1 MLSGRCEQTI
11 GNNPG
16 EIEAITAA
24 ARSFLKSEL
33 EVSSLLLPSLEF
45 QLAAAASCYSQA
57 ARLQEEAGRPQL
69 AAGLH
74 TELAEAMTRMRRPL
88 EALPHHQRAA
98 ALSADTDILMF
109 ISAKLA
115 VAACHITSAD
125 YHNALLALTEVANFV
140 AEHDPLHL
148 FEDVQEDVEILRV
161 LLLLIIEPSSHNTDP
176 HLLSVLE
183 KYRVLDDSFEVEAKV
198 SPHISVEVSILLQSL
213 VLSCD
218 SLDTSSVLYIE
229 DELVPLLTDQQRSL
243 LRVVVTQTLRKV

>member
-1 MLSGRCEQTI
+1 MSSCNLRLS
-11 GNNPG
+11 
-16 EIEAITAA
+16 
-24 ARSFLKSEL
+24 RSQ
-33 EVSSLLLPSLEF
+33 LP
-45 QLAAAASCYSQA
+45 
-57 ARLQEEAGRPQL
+57 
-69 AAGLH
+69 
-74 TELAEAMTRMRRPL
+74 
-88 EALPHHQRAA
+88 
-98 ALSADTDILMF
+98 
-109 ISAKLA
+109 
-115 VAACHITSAD
+115 
-125 YHNALLALTEVANFV
+125 
-140 AEHDPLHL
+140 HDPLHL
-148 FEDVQEDVEILRV
+148 LEDVQEDVEILRV